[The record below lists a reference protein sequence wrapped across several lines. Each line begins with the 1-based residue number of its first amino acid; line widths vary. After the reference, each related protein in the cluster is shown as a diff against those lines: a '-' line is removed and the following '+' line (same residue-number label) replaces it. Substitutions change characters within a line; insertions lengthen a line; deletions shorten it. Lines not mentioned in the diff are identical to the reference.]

1 MKKLIFLS
9 ILLISHFVN
18 AQIGIG
24 TNTPSANAVLDVN
37 STNKGLMLPRLNNTA
52 AVSNPTAGLM
62 IYDKST
68 NAPALHDGTQWNKVM
83 MMPMPSVIG
92 TDSLTYAFL
101 VGFSPLFLIN
111 NPLPLQSMSMGG
123 SYPESPNSI
132 SWQDLSFS
140 KPLDRNTIEFLNF
153 FGNKS
158 AATTAVIEIKVYKK
172 GTSLPYFSYK
182 FTNLIVNSVLFG
194 ASTGGTGN
202 YEQYSI
208 QPKIFGWKDNV
219 TGFSIG
225 FDTNGSASG
234 LLRENLVNIEV

>member
-9 ILLISHFVN
+9 ILLFSHFVN

-62 IYDKST
+62 IYDKSN
-68 NAPALHDGTQWNKVM
+68 NAPALHDGTQWNKVI
-83 MMPMPSVIG
+83 MMPMPSVVG
-92 TDSLTYAFL
+92 TDSLSYSFL
-101 VGFSPLFLIN
+101 VGFGLLFLTN

-123 SYPESPNSI
+123 SYPGGPSPV
-132 SWQDLSFS
+132 SWQDFSFVKS
-140 KPLDRNTIEFLNF
+140 LDRNTIGFLNL

-158 AATTAVIEIKVYKK
+158 VATTTVIEVKVYKK
-172 GTSLPYFSYK
+172 GTSLHYFSYK
-182 FTNLIVNSVLFG
+182 FTNLIVSSVSFG

-208 QPKIFGWKDNV
+208 QAKIIGWKDTV
-219 TGFSIG
+219 SGFSIG
-225 FDTNGSASG
+225 FDTTTG
-234 LLRENLVNIEV
+234 LQVAY